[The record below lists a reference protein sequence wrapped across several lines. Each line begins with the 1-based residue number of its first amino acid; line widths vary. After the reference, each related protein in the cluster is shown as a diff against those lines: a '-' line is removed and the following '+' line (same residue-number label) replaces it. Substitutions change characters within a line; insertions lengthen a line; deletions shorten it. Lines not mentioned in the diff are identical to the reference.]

1 MQYAVVRVNGILRKG
16 AELDASIAA
25 ENAENTAKLKSGA
38 LDTAQFL
45 AAPAGDD
52 LWDLILMAGSLDS
65 RVDQAVSAQEPAFLA
80 RFAFDLAQAF
90 NVFYHKHHILS
101 EKDPARRA
109 FLLLITALV
118 REQLVTALGLLGITA
133 PEKM

>member
-1 MQYAVVRVNGILRKG
+1 M
-16 AELDASIAA
+16 
-25 ENAENTAKLKSGA
+25 
-38 LDTAQFL
+38 
-45 AAPAGDD
+45 
-52 LWDLILMAGSLDS
+52 LWDIVLLAGSLDA

-80 RFAFDLAQAF
+80 RFAFELAQAF

-101 EKDPARRA
+101 EKDPEKRA

-118 REQLVTALGLLGITA
+118 REQLVTTLRIMGITA